1 VSSVE
6 PSIPFGPYD
15 KGPSWMYASRLF
27 GNIAILDLIALVTNF
42 WFGVLIFLGTLIL
55 LSPLCLPACLADDP
69 FVPADHKRWKSFLHQ
84 FGLRSS
90 GKFWVF
96 LPDKVGD
103 WLLTLTWR
111 LIRGF
116 VKERNTVIQPNSAR
130 AGTTTVAP
138 LPTAGPQT
146 QVSSNRIEASVPLPA
161 APKTGTGSGSMF
173 QPGWYPDPAR
183 GSRYWDG
190 VRWTGENRKD

>member
-1 VSSVE
+1 
-6 PSIPFGPYD
+6 
-15 KGPSWMYASRLF
+15 MYASRLF
-27 GNIAILDLIALVTNF
+27 GNIALLDLIALVTNF
-42 WFGVLIFLGTLIL
+42 WLGVLIFVGTSVL

-69 FVPADHKRWKSFLHQ
+69 FVLADDKRWKSFFHQ

-103 WLLTLTWR
+103 WLLTLIWR

-116 VKERNTVIQPNSAR
+116 VKNRKTVNRTNSVTG
-130 AGTTTVAP
+130 GTTAAP
-138 LPTAGPQT
+138 VPTPGSQT
-146 QVSSNRIEASVPLPA
+146 LVSPNRIEASVPLPA
-161 APKTGTGSGSMF
+161 ATKTGTGSGSMF
-173 QPGWYPDPAR
+173 QPGWYTDPAG

-190 VRWTGENRKD
+190 VKWSGQNRKD